1 MVEGVEDTKRFSQ
14 LTGQFDTADTG
25 RTLSDAQ
32 RAAIK
37 AYNPDGV
44 LMNNDITAE
53 KAKNVLNALAD
64 GKDGIEVKALADGV
78 QQLPARGHENYL
90 TAEERQQA
98 ISEGLSKA
106 PEMTGWDNTP

>member
-1 MVEGVEDTKRFSQ
+1 MVEGVEDKQRLSQ

-44 LMNNDITAE
+44 LMNNNIIAE
-53 KAKNVLNALAD
+53 KAKNVLNAFVE

-78 QQLPARGHENYL
+78 QQFPPRGHEDYL
-90 TAEERQQA
+90 TEDERKQA
-98 ISEGLSKA
+98 ISTGLSEQYV
-106 PEMTGWDNTP
+106 PTGWDNTP